1 MTRINIGIE
10 PHELCDKH
18 LLAEYREL
26 PRIWNQRLVSKA
38 PPHFKLGP
46 GHVLWCA
53 QYPRTIADQFSALV
67 AEMLFRGWSPSFLT
81 PPAHAAASPVR
92 APEQEI
98 ARARPLLREDPRAPS
113 DDAGRHMDETKTAR
127 VGGQEE
133 PLLADHHH
141 AEGHKAL
148 VAQGCNG

>member
-1 MTRINIGIE
+1 MTRINIGIRPAE
-10 PHELCDKH
+10 MCDKH

-26 PRIWNQRLVSKA
+26 PRIWRARLVSKP

-53 QYPRTIADQFSALV
+53 QYPRTIADQFSAIV
-67 AEMLFRGWSPSFLT
+67 AEMLFRGWSPSFLA

-98 ARARPLLREDPRAPS
+98 ARARPLLQARIRERLATMPGATWTRRARPRWAW
-113 DDAGRHMDETKTAR
+113 
-127 VGGQEE
+127 
-133 PLLADHHH
+133 
-141 AEGHKAL
+141 
-148 VAQGCNG
+148 

>member
-26 PRIWNQRLVSKA
+26 PRIWRARLVSKA
-38 PPHFKLGP
+38 PPNFKLGP

-67 AEMLFRGWSPSFLT
+67 AEMLHRGWSPSFLT

-92 APEQEI
+92 APAQEI
-98 ARARPLLREDPRAPS
+98 ARARPLLQARIRERLATMPGATWTRRARPRWA
-113 DDAGRHMDETKTAR
+113 
-127 VGGQEE
+127 
-133 PLLADHHH
+133 
-141 AEGHKAL
+141 
-148 VAQGCNG
+148 